1 MPDFNEAPY
10 DPRHE
15 DILERA
21 PYRSR
26 ETLEDDLTKFFA
38 SRMPEVRTL
47 SPSPKGAAVR
57 FLGLLE
63 KPNDRE
69 VPQVVGVPGKRDA
82 QRILDPYYDRVW
94 HCAKR
99 FVRLPAG
106 PQQTIIEN
114 AGRCPWRGD
123 DVEFYVKVV
132 EETDRMHEMGVEAY
146 KAQAMAQLR
155 SIIAGRA

>member
-1 MPDFNEAPY
+1 MPDINDQY

-38 SRMPEVRTL
+38 SRMPEIRTL
-47 SPSPKGAAVR
+47 SPSPKGAALR
-57 FLGLLE
+57 FLGLME
-63 KPNDRE
+63 PPNDRE
-69 VPQVVGVPGKRDA
+69 SPQVVGVPGKRDA

-106 PQQTIIEN
+106 AQQTIVDN
-114 AGRCPWRGD
+114 AKTCPWRGD
-123 DVEFYVKVV
+123 DVEMYVRIAA
-132 EETDRMHEMGVEAY
+132 ETERMHEMGVEAY